1 MAMVLQSFDMKL
13 EDPSYQISLKMALTV
28 KPDNLKIR
36 VQPRDKQTATALD
49 KLVHSGGAANEILSR
64 SSGATAAEISN
75 GSQKAL
81 RILYGSNTG
90 TCQAFAQKTA
100 AAAASKGF
108 AAHVADMDGAVDS
121 LDKTTPVV
129 IFTSSY
135 EGEPPDNA
143 VKFVEWL
150 QMRTAGSLDGL
161 EYAVFGCG
169 HRKSSPKMC
178 ESY

>member
-1 MAMVLQSFDMKL
+1 MAMVLQNFDMKL
-13 EDPSYQISLKMALTV
+13 EDPSYQITLKMALTV

-36 VQPRDKQTATALD
+36 VHPRGNQSATSLGQ
-49 KLVHSGGAANEILSR
+49 LVHAKVDANGV
-64 SSGATAAEISN
+64 SSQNEVTKSEATN
-75 GSQKAL
+75 GSQKPL

-100 AAAASKGF
+100 AAASSRGF
-108 AAHVADMDGAVDS
+108 AAQVADMDSAVDG
-121 LDKTTPVV
+121 LDKTVPVV

-143 VKFVEWL
+143 AKLVEWL
-150 QMRTAGSLDGL
+150 QTLKSGSLEGM

-169 HRKSSPKMC
+169 HRKFSAW
-178 ESY
+178 